1 MQRRLL
7 TAKIIVGIA
16 SLFLI
21 GATQANKVLW
31 EIIPLT
37 ETTLSVPTNSSAT
50 VLYHITNQ
58 SKKTLTLQMKP
69 IKGITQITKGTAVCG
84 KTFTLDA
91 KNPSCILSLR
101 IEGDKLRGTHANK
114 PIICQKKPVYS
125 CGQPAKENQL
135 NLQQAPPTEKAI
147 LSILEKPA
155 QILMGNPCTSS
166 THYVSCILSL
176 ITNGPTGTFTIFNNS
191 TTVTAKGITSNF
203 TGTALSGRVRETG
216 NSCVPLLAPQKTCV
230 LTYTPGG
237 TVTPQTNFTIKG
249 KNTSAITAAITIN
262 SSLGLTSIN
271 PTTGAASGGTAVT
284 LTGSGLTGTTAVT
297 FDGVPATNVH
307 VVNATTVTA
316 VTPAHAVGS
325 VTVQITAPTGNSSLA
340 NGYTYVTTT
349 VGQPSSG
356 GIVACLGGGTQN
368 LITASS
374 NNSSSIEW
382 GGAGTFTN
390 TPSTADGAAN
400 TTTIVAVVGNNGG
413 TPYAAQLCD
422 TYQVDSQGNTPCQT
436 GNACY
441 SDWFLPA
448 TAQLTC
454 LYDNQI
460 TIGGFNVT
468 NYWSSTEQG
477 PDAAFS
483 IDFTSGSQQA
493 ESKNT
498 TNNVRCVRSFT
509 P

>member
-1 MQRRLL
+1 MKRRLFIS
-7 TAKIIVGIA
+7 KMIVGIA
-16 SLFLI
+16 SLLLI
-21 GATQANKVLW
+21 GAAQANKVLW
-31 EIIPLT
+31 KITPLT

-69 IKGITQITKGTAVCG
+69 IQGVTQITKGTEVCG

-101 IEGDKLRGTHANK
+101 IEGDKLRDTHANK

-125 CGQPAKENQL
+125 CEQSAKENQL

-147 LSILEKPA
+147 LSIIGEPA
-155 QILMGNPCTSS
+155 QVLMGNPCTGS
-166 THYVSCILSL
+166 THYASCTLSL
-176 ITNGPTGTFTIFNNS
+176 ITNGPSGTFTIFNNS
-191 TTVTAKGITSNF
+191 KTVTARDITSNF
-203 TGTALSGRVRETG
+203 TGTALAGRVTETG
-216 NSCVPLLAPQKTCV
+216 NSCALLAPQQPCV

-237 TVTPQTNFTIKG
+237 TATPQTNFTIKG

-262 SSLGLTSIN
+262 SSFVLTSIN

-297 FDGVPATNVH
+297 FNGIPATNVH

-325 VTVQITAPTGNSSLA
+325 VTVQISAPTGTASLA
-340 NGYTYVTTT
+340 NGYTYVTTA

-356 GIVACLGGGTQN
+356 GIIACLGGGTQN
-368 LITASS
+368 LITAPS

-382 GGAGTFTN
+382 GGAGDFTN
-390 TPSTADGAAN
+390 TPSTDDGATN

-448 TAQLTC
+448 TNQLTC

-468 NYWSSTEQG
+468 NYWGSTELG
-477 PDAAFS
+477 PDSAFS